1 MQRGNSV
8 LLRSVFSAAIVCAVL
23 RAATLSGAD
32 RAGSLPSGNVRETGP
47 ILVRSISTIKAPACL
62 ATINTIGEAAT
73 VAAEAQGEA
82 KLQSCANVTPPT
94 HRRSEPARK
103 LFGVIALASLSPR
116 EAPVG
121 FDAHTTILIGGRPI

>member
-1 MQRGNSV
+1 
-8 LLRSVFSAAIVCAVL
+8 L
-23 RAATLSGAD
+23 
-32 RAGSLPSGNVRETGP
+32 
-47 ILVRSISTIKAPACL
+47 TIKTPACL
-62 ATINTIGEAAT
+62 ATINAIGESAT